1 MSQFEQKLHR
11 DLPPTTVWGY
21 DGSYPGPSFEARTGV
36 PVFVKWIDDL
46 PTRHLFNVDTK
57 IHGAEYPENPYV
69 RNVVHLHGSH
79 TPSASDG
86 LPMDWFTP
94 GRSKTA
100 WYPNSQQA
108 TTLWYHDHAMGV
120 GRLNIYAGLAGFLFP
135 ARCGRSTAQPAER
148 PLRDPAHDPGP
159 LVHARRPALLFE
171 VVDARVLRERRAR
184 QRQGVAAP
192 DGRAAQVPLPLPE
205 RLERP
210 LLRPEAVRERR
221 ERPAAQGLGP
231 AGAGPGLLPDRERRR
246 IPAGSGEAQRSFR
259 PPFAAAPA
267 GRGRAPTWS
276 SISPP
281 TRAGTS

>member
-1 MSQFEQKLHR
+1 MTTLLGTIAPILLLGSAVPGAAAPALDPAALTKYVDALPIPPVITPVRTAPSGEPLYEVRMSQFEQKLHR

-100 WYPNSQQA
+100 
-108 TTLWYHDHAMGV
+108 
-120 GRLNIYAGLAGFLFP
+120 
-135 ARCGRSTAQPAER
+135 
-148 PLRDPAHDPGP
+148 
-159 LVHARRPALLFE
+159 
-171 VVDARVLRERRAR
+171 
-184 QRQGVAAP
+184 
-192 DGRAAQVPLPLPE
+192 
-205 RLERP
+205 
-210 LLRPEAVRERR
+210 
-221 ERPAAQGLGP
+221 
-231 AGAGPGLLPDRERRR
+231 
-246 IPAGSGEAQRSFR
+246 
-259 PPFAAAPA
+259 
-267 GRGRAPTWS
+267 
-276 SISPP
+276 SIP
-281 TRAGTS
+281 TRSRPRRSGTTITPWGWAA